1 MFIAKFSQ
9 VDSDSEAFNANKNG
23 EMPFIGTVLAGT
35 YTGTIIDGTIF
46 EREEL
51 IANKAYACQNYTEEY
66 TNPDTNETTAQ
77 SRVQIIGEVSL
88 LEYNALAKQCGK
100 VKDMIVKSTSV
111 AAPSDEAKA
120 AAQTAAG
127 VAFEA

>member
-100 VKDMIVKSTSV
+100 VKDMIVKSVLSIVTN
-111 AAPSDEAKA
+111 DDAKA
-120 AAQTAAG
+120 QAKADAG
-127 VAFEA
+127 VIFEP